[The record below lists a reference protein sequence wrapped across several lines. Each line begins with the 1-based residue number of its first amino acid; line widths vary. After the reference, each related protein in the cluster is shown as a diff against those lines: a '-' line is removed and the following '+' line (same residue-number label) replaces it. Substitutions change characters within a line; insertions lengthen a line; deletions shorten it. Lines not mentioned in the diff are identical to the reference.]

1 MIIFRHAIKY
11 KYKMLFVI
19 YYWNKTGHGMLCFH
33 IICIIINQKIHIAR
47 RHILDNFSIS
57 KVKSE
62 SQPFSAKISLIFSAK
77 HWNFSSLIVRNSV
90 IQNKTTLEI

>member
-33 IICIIINQKIHIAR
+33 IICIIINQNIHIAR
-47 RHILDNFSIS
+47 RHRLDNFSIS
-57 KVKSE
+57 QVKSE
-62 SQPFSAKISLIFSAK
+62 SQPFSAKISLIFFLP
-77 HWNFSSLIVRNSV
+77 NMIVRNSV